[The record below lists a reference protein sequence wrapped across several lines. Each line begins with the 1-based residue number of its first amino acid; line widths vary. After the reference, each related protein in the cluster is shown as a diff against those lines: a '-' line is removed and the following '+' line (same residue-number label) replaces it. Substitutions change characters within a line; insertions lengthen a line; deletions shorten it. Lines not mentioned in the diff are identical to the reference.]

1 VVSGIILAARSEAMN
16 KVVKDAAAAVAD
28 IPDGASIMV
37 SGFGLCGIPENL
49 LLALRSQGAK
59 NLTMISNNAGTN
71 DFGITVLLQN
81 KQVRKMISTYVG
93 ENKVFEK
100 MALAGEIEVELNPQ
114 GTFAERM
121 RAGGSG
127 VPAFFTP
134 TGYGTVIADGKE
146 VRWFDGRP
154 HILESSLRADYAFVK
169 AWKGDSQGNLL
180 YRRTTRNFAPM
191 MAMAARN
198 TIAEV
203 ERLVAPGEID
213 PDSVATP
220 GIFVKRIFEG
230 RGYEK
235 RIEKRTVRGGGG
247 AEGDP
252 KRERIVRRA
261 AREMKDG
268 YYVNLG
274 IGMPTLASNY
284 IPDGVSIVLHS
295 ENGMLGVG
303 PYPEAGQED
312 PDLINAGK
320 ETVTELPGTSY
331 FSSADSF
338 AMVRGGHVDLTILG
352 ALQVDQE
359 GNLAN
364 WMIPGKMVKGMGG
377 AMDLVSGAKRVVV
390 TMEHSAKDGT
400 PKILENCTLP
410 LTGRRCVNVIVTE
423 MAVIEVSKEGLV
435 LKEIAPDTTLEAV
448 TKATG
453 ASLLVD
459 PALKTM
465 EF

>member
-1 VVSGIILAARSEAMN
+1 MN
-16 KVVKDAAAAVAD
+16 KVVPDAAEAVRD

-49 LLALRSQGAK
+49 IAALRDRGS
-59 NLTMISNNAGTN
+59 NDLTLISNNAGTN
-71 DFGITVLLQN
+71 DFGITFLLLS

-93 ENKVFEK
+93 ENRVFEK

-121 RAGGSG
+121 RAGGAG
-127 VPAFFTP
+127 IPAFFTP
-134 TGYGTVIADGKE
+134 TGYGTPIAENKE

-154 HILESSLRADYAFVK
+154 YLMETALRADYAFVK
-169 AWKGDSQGNLL
+169 AWKGDALGNLV

-191 MAMAARN
+191 MAMAART

-203 ERLVAPGEID
+203 EQVVPAGALD
-213 PDSVATP
+213 PDAVVTP
-220 GIFVKRIFEG
+220 GIFVQRLFQAPALA
-230 RGYEK
+230 K
-235 RIEKRTVRGGGG
+235 RIEKLTLRGEGGIG
-247 AEGDP
+247 ADP

-284 IPDGVSIVLHS
+284 VPPGISIVLHS

-303 PYPEAGQED
+303 PYPEKGQED

-352 ALQVDQE
+352 ALQVDRE

-390 TMEHSAKDGT
+390 TMEHTAKDGT
-400 PKILENCTLP
+400 PKILEHCTLP
-410 LTGRRCVNVIVTE
+410 LTGRKCVDLVVTD
-423 MAVIEVSKEGLV
+423 MAVIEVSSQGLV
-435 LKEIAPDTTLEAV
+435 LREVAPDTTVEAV
-448 TKATG
+448 RKAT
-453 ASLLVD
+453 ATELVV
-459 PALKTM
+459 PADVKTM
-465 EF
+465 ES

>member
-1 VVSGIILAARSEAMN
+1 VN
-16 KVVKDAAAAVAD
+16 KVVKDAADAVRD

-49 LLALRSQGAK
+49 LRALREQGAK
-59 NLTMISNNAGTN
+59 GLTMISNNAGTN
-71 DFGITVLLQN
+71 DFGITILLQN

-121 RAGGSG
+121 RAGGAG
-127 VPAFFTP
+127 IPAFFTP
-134 TGYGTVIADGKE
+134 TGYGTLIAEGKE
-146 VRWFDGRP
+146 VRWFGGRP
-154 HILESSLRADYAFVK
+154 HILEPALKADYAFVK
-169 AWKGDSQGNLL
+169 AWKGDPAGNLL
-180 YRRTTRNFAPM
+180 FRRTTRNFAPV
-191 MAMAARN
+191 MAMAAAC

-203 ERLVAPGEID
+203 EELVPAGSID
-213 PDSVATP
+213 PDSVTTP
-220 GIFVKRIFEG
+220 GIFVQRVFQGKS
-230 RGYEK
+230 YEK
-235 RIEKRTVRGGGG
+235 RIEKRTLRGGGG
-247 AEGDP
+247 AETDP

-261 AREMKDG
+261 AKEMKDG
-268 YYVNLG
+268 FYVNLG
-274 IGMPTLASNY
+274 IGMPTLAANY
-284 IPDGVSIVLHS
+284 LPQGVSIVLHS

-303 PYPEAGQED
+303 PYPEPGQED

-352 ALQVDQE
+352 ALQVDQG

-390 TMEHSAKDGT
+390 TMEHCAKDGS
-400 PKILENCTLP
+400 PKILEYCTLP
-410 LTGRRCVNVIVTE
+410 LTGRACVNLIVTE
-423 MAVIEVSKEGLV
+423 MAVIEVVKEGL
-435 LKEIAPDTTLEAV
+435 LLREIAPDTDLEAV
-448 TKATG
+448 KRATG
-453 ASLLVD
+453 AGLIVAPDLQ
-459 PALKTM
+459 TM
-465 EF
+465 A

>member
-1 VVSGIILAARSEAMN
+1 MN
-16 KVVKDAAAAVAD
+16 KVVRDAAEAVRD

-49 LLALRSQGAK
+49 LAALRERGSKG
-59 NLTMISNNAGTN
+59 LTVISNNAGTN
-71 DFGITVLLQN
+71 DFGITFLLQN

-100 MALAGEIEVELNPQ
+100 MALAGEIEVELTPQ
-114 GTFAERM
+114 GTFSERM
-121 RAGGSG
+121 RAGGAG

-134 TGYGTVIADGKE
+134 TGYGTLVAEGKE

-154 HILESSLRADYAFVK
+154 HVMETALRADYAFIK
-169 AWKGDSQGNLL
+169 AWKGDPQGNLL
-180 YRRTTRNFAPM
+180 FRKTTRNFAPM
-191 MAMAARN
+191 MAMAART

-203 ERLVAPGEID
+203 EEIVPAGAID
-213 PDSVATP
+213 PDAVTTP
-220 GIFVKRIFEG
+220 GIFVQRLFQG
-230 RGYEK
+230 SRYEK
-235 RIEKRTVRGGGG
+235 RIEKRTVRGAGG
-247 AEGDP
+247 AEADP

-268 YYVNLG
+268 NYVNLG
-274 IGMPTLASNY
+274 IGMPTLAANY
-284 IPDGVSIVLHS
+284 VPSGISIVLHS

-303 PYPEAGQED
+303 PYPEPGQED

-352 ALQVDQE
+352 ALQVDGE
-359 GNLAN
+359 GSLAN

-390 TMEHSAKDGT
+390 TMEHTARDGT
-400 PKILENCTLP
+400 PKILEHCTLP
-410 LTGRRCVNVIVTE
+410 LTGKKVVDLIVTD
-423 MAVIEVSKEGLV
+423 MAVIEVVPEGLL
-435 LKEIAPDTTLEAV
+435 LKEIAPDTTVDAV
-448 TKATG
+448 RKATG
-453 ASLLVD
+453 AELKIAADV
-459 PALKTM
+459 KTM
-465 EF
+465 EA

>member
-1 VVSGIILAARSEAMN
+1 MN
-16 KVVKDAAAAVAD
+16 KVVKDAAEAVRD

-49 LLALRSQGAK
+49 IAALREQGAK
-59 NLTMISNNAGTN
+59 NLTVMSNNAGTN
-71 DFGITVLLQN
+71 DFGITFLLQN
-81 KQVRKMISTYVG
+81 GQVKKMIATYVG

-100 MALAGEIEVELNPQ
+100 MFLAGEVDVELTPQ
-114 GTFAERM
+114 GTFAERI
-121 RAGGSG
+121 RAGGAG

-134 TGYGTVIADGKE
+134 TGYGTLVAEGKE
-146 VRWFDGRP
+146 VRWFGGRP
-154 HILESSLRADYAFVK
+154 HVMETALTADYAFVK
-169 AWKGDSQGNLL
+169 AWKGDPLGNLL
-180 YRRTTRNFAPM
+180 FRRTTRNFAPM
-191 MAMAARN
+191 MAMAART

-203 ERLVAPGEID
+203 EELVPAGGID
-213 PDSVATP
+213 PHAVTTP
-220 GIFVKRIFEG
+220 GIFVQRLFQGK
-230 RGYEK
+230 GYEK
-235 RIEKRTVRGGGG
+235 RIEKRTLRGEAGVDT
-247 AEGDP
+247 DP

-261 AREMKDG
+261 AKEMRDG
-268 YYVNLG
+268 DYVNLG

-284 IPDGVSIVLHS
+284 VPAGVSIVLHS

-303 PYPEAGQED
+303 PYPEPGQED

-352 ALQVDQE
+352 ALQVDRE

-390 TMEHSAKDGT
+390 TMEHTARDGT
-400 PKILENCTLP
+400 PKILERCTLP
-410 LTGRRCVNVIVTE
+410 LTGPRCVDLIVTD
-423 MAVIEVSKEGLV
+423 MAVIEVTKDGLV
-435 LKEIAPDTTLEAV
+435 LREIAPDTTVEAV
-448 TKATG
+448 RKATG
-453 ASLLVD
+453 TELIVPEAGV
-459 PALKTM
+459 KKM
-465 EF
+465 ES

>member
-1 VVSGIILAARSEAMN
+1 MN
-16 KVVKDAAAAVAD
+16 KVVKDAAEAVRD

-37 SGFGLCGIPENL
+37 CGFGLCGLPENL
-49 LLALRSQGAK
+49 LAALRDRGSRG
-59 NLTMISNNAGTN
+59 LTVMSNNAGTN
-71 DFGITVLLQN
+71 DFGITFLLQN
-81 KQVRKMISTYVG
+81 KQVKKMVSTYVG

-114 GTFAERM
+114 GTFAERL

-127 VPAFFTP
+127 IPGFFTP
-134 TGYGTVIADGKE
+134 TGYGTLIAEGKE

-154 HILESSLRADYAFVK
+154 HVFETALKADYAFVK
-169 AWKGDSQGNLL
+169 AWKGDPLGNLV

-191 MAMAARN
+191 MAMAART

-203 ERLVAPGEID
+203 EQLVPAGSLD
-213 PDSVATP
+213 PDAVVTP
-220 GIFVKRIFEG
+220 GIFVKRIFQG
-230 RGYEK
+230 AGYEK
-235 RIEKRTVRGGGG
+235 RIEKRTLAGQSGG
-247 AEGDP
+247 ETDSR
-252 KRERIVRRA
+252 RERIVRRA

-268 YYVNLG
+268 FYVNLG

-284 IPDGVSIVLHS
+284 IPGGVSIVLHS

-303 PYPEAGQED
+303 PYPEPGQED

-352 ALQVDQE
+352 ALQVDRE

-390 TMEHSAKDGT
+390 TMEHAAKDGS
-400 PKILENCTLP
+400 PKILEHCTLP
-410 LTGRRCVNVIVTE
+410 LTGQRCVNLIITE
-423 MAVIEVSKEGLV
+423 MAVIEVTKEGLLLREV
-435 LKEIAPDTTLEAV
+435 APDTTVEAV
-448 TKATG
+448 QKATG
-453 ASLLVD
+453 TELIVREAV
-459 PALKTM
+459 KTM
-465 EF
+465 ES